1 MSKLP
6 PRLQHLYDT
15 KQYAALRSALEELAG
30 DALARADWDAHD
42 RIMQHLRA
50 VQKLIVPLFALC
62 FLFASCEPSEPSRGG
77 DTAALNQ
84 PSDPATW
91 SPVGHKYVSTDEDYP
106 NREITFFSKDSF
118 LWLRGED
125 ERKVCY
131 RLEYP
136 TIYVWEDEH
145 PWLKFVDTLTISR
158 KSDLADESSCYKLV
172 Y

>member
-1 MSKLP
+1 MK
-6 PRLQHLYDT
+6 RL
-15 KQYAALRSALEELAG
+15 
-30 DALARADWDAHD
+30 
-42 RIMQHLRA
+42 
-50 VQKLIVPLFALC
+50 VPVFVFCLLGC
-62 FLFASCEPSEPSRGG
+62 VSCEQNDPKRGG
-77 DTAALNQ
+77 DSSLNQ
-84 PSDPATW
+84 PSDPASW